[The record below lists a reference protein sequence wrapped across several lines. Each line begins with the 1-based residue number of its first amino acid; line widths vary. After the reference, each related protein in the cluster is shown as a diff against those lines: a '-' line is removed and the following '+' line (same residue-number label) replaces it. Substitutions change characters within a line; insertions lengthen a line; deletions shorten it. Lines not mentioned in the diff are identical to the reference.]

1 MKAKPCHR
9 KWIVSSMPPEL
20 PIQLRP
26 ASRRPAKPVNP
37 IRVLVVEDVPTAAR
51 VVQSVLLQAG
61 MEVELAE
68 TGAQAWERKLSF
80 LPDIALIDLGLPDV
94 EGFELVE
101 RFAETGD
108 CGVILLTA
116 NDEES
121 SRVMALETGADDYM
135 VKPAPA
141 RELVARIRAVHR
153 RLNRPQAERMR
164 RIYIDPSQRCLIGA
178 GGDRTVLTEA
188 EMSALDTLLDAGG
201 VSVSREWLS
210 RIALKRPLHADD
222 RAVDQL
228 VMKLRRKLA
237 SQGASDRVIL
247 SARRQGYVIDP
258 TMFRAVPR
266 MAPANGNGV
275 VGHVNGHEVYGAE

>member
-1 MKAKPCHR
+1 MA
-9 KWIVSSMPPEL
+9 PER
-20 PIQLRP
+20 PVQLRP
-26 ASRRPAKPVNP
+26 TLRRPTKPVNP
-37 IRVLVVEDVPTAAR
+37 IRVLVVEDVRTVAIT
-51 VVQSVLLQAG
+51 VQSMLLQAS

-68 TGAQAWERKLSF
+68 TGAEAWARKQIF
-80 LPDIALIDLGLPDV
+80 LPDIALVDLGLPDV

-101 RFAETGD
+101 RFARAGD
-108 CGVILLTA
+108 CGIILLTA

-121 SRVMALETGADDYM
+121 ARVMALETGADDYM

-153 RLNRPQAERMR
+153 RMNRPQADRML
-164 RIYIDPSQRCLIGA
+164 RIYVDPAQRCLIGA

-247 SARRQGYVIDP
+247 SARRQGYVIADP

-266 MAPANGNGV
+266 MAPANGNGSAA
-275 VGHVNGHEVYGAE
+275 HVNGHEVYGAE

>member
-1 MKAKPCHR
+1 MA
-9 KWIVSSMPPEL
+9 PPRPVL
-20 PIQLRP
+20 LRP
-26 ASRRPAKPVNP
+26 TSRKPAQQ
-37 IRVLVVEDVPTAAR
+37 IRVLMVEDVRTVAIA
-51 VVQSVLLQAG
+51 VQAVLLQAG

-68 TGAQAWERKLSF
+68 TGAEAWDRKEEF
-80 LPDIALIDLGLPDV
+80 RPDIALIDLGLPDV

-101 RFAETGD
+101 RFAAAGD
-108 CGVILLTA
+108 CGIILLTA

-121 SRVMALETGADDYM
+121 ARVMALETGADDYM

-141 RELVARIRAVHR
+141 RELVARIRALHR
-153 RLNRPQAERMR
+153 RMNRPQSDRML
-164 RIYIDPSQRCLIGA
+164 RIYIDPAQRCLIGA
-178 GGDRTVLTEA
+178 TGERTALTEA

-247 SARRQGYVIDP
+247 SARRQGYMIADP
-258 TMFRAVPR
+258 SLFRAIPR
-266 MAPANGNGV
+266 PTPANSNGP
-275 VGHVNGHEVYGAE
+275 HLNGTESVGAE

>member
-1 MKAKPCHR
+1 MAAARP
-9 KWIVSSMPPEL
+9 V
-20 PIQLRP
+20 QLRP
-26 ASRRPAKPVNP
+26 AARKPVQQ
-37 IRVLVVEDVPTAAR
+37 IRVLLVEDVRTVAIA
-51 VVQSVLLQAG
+51 VQAMLLQSG
-61 MEVELAE
+61 MEVEIAE
-68 TGAQAWERKLSF
+68 SGADAWERKQEF
-80 LPDIALIDLGLPDV
+80 RPDIALIDLGLPDV

-101 RFAETGD
+101 RFAAAGD
-108 CGVILLTA
+108 CGIILLTA

-121 SRVMALETGADDYM
+121 ARVMALETGADDYM

-141 RELVARIRAVHR
+141 RELVARIRALHR
-153 RLNRPQAERMR
+153 RMHRPQSDRML
-164 RIYIDPSQRCLIGA
+164 RIYIDPAQRCLIGA
-178 GGDRTVLTEA
+178 TGERTSLTEA

-247 SARRQGYVIDP
+247 SARRQGYMIADP
-258 TMFRAVPR
+258 SLFRAIPR
-266 MAPANGNGV
+266 PTPANSNAVHLNGTEIV
-275 VGHVNGHEVYGAE
+275 GAE

>member
-1 MKAKPCHR
+1 MAARP
-9 KWIVSSMPPEL
+9 V
-20 PIQLRP
+20 QLRP
-26 ASRRPAKPVNP
+26 AARKPVQQ
-37 IRVLVVEDVPTAAR
+37 IRVLLVEDVRTVAIA
-51 VVQSVLLQAG
+51 VQAMLLQSG
-61 MEVELAE
+61 MEVEIAE
-68 TGAQAWERKLSF
+68 SGAEAWERKQDF
-80 LPDIALIDLGLPDV
+80 RPDIALIDLGLPDV

-101 RFAETGD
+101 RFAAAGD
-108 CGVILLTA
+108 CGIILLTA

-121 SRVMALETGADDYM
+121 ARVMALETGADDYM

-141 RELVARIRAVHR
+141 RELVARIRALHR
-153 RLNRPQAERMR
+153 RMHRPQSDRML
-164 RIYIDPSQRCLIGA
+164 RIYIDPAQRCLIGA
-178 GGDRTVLTEA
+178 TGERTSLTEA

-247 SARRQGYVIDP
+247 SARRQGYMIADP
-258 TMFRAVPR
+258 SLFRAIPR
-266 MAPANGNGV
+266 PTPANSNAVHLNGTESV
-275 VGHVNGHEVYGAE
+275 GAE

>member
-1 MKAKPCHR
+1 MAAPR
-9 KWIVSSMPPEL
+9 PV
-20 PIQLRP
+20 QLRP
-26 ASRRPAKPVNP
+26 AARKPAQQ
-37 IRVLVVEDVPTAAR
+37 IRVLLVEDVRTVAIA
-51 VVQSVLLQAG
+51 VQAVLLQSG
-61 MEVELAE
+61 MEVEIAE
-68 TGAQAWERKLSF
+68 SGAEAWARKQEF
-80 LPDIALIDLGLPDV
+80 RPDIALIDLGLPDV

-101 RFAETGD
+101 RFAAPGD
-108 CGVILLTA
+108 CGIILLTA

-121 SRVMALETGADDYM
+121 ARVMALETGADDYM

-141 RELVARIRAVHR
+141 RELVARIRALHR
-153 RLNRPQAERMR
+153 RMHRPQSDRML

-178 GGDRTVLTEA
+178 TGERTALTEA

-247 SARRQGYVIDP
+247 SARRQGYMIADP
-258 TMFRAVPR
+258 SLFRAVPR
-266 MAPANGNGV
+266 PTPANSNAV
-275 VGHVNGHEVYGAE
+275 HVNGTESVGAE

>member
-1 MKAKPCHR
+1 MAAARP
-9 KWIVSSMPPEL
+9 V
-20 PIQLRP
+20 QLRP
-26 ASRRPAKPVNP
+26 AARKPVQQ
-37 IRVLVVEDVPTAAR
+37 IRVLLVEDVRTVAIA
-51 VVQSVLLQAG
+51 VQAMLLQSG
-61 MEVELAE
+61 MEVEIAE
-68 TGAQAWERKLSF
+68 SGADAWERKQEF
-80 LPDIALIDLGLPDV
+80 RPDIALIDLGLPDV

-101 RFAETGD
+101 RFAAAGD
-108 CGVILLTA
+108 CGIILLTA

-121 SRVMALETGADDYM
+121 ARVMALETGADDYM

-141 RELVARIRAVHR
+141 RELVARIRALHR
-153 RLNRPQAERMR
+153 RMHRPQSDRML
-164 RIYIDPSQRCLIGA
+164 RIYIDPAQRCLIGA
-178 GGDRTVLTEA
+178 TGERTSLTEA

-247 SARRQGYVIDP
+247 SARRQGYMIADP
-258 TMFRAVPR
+258 SLFRAIPR
-266 MAPANGNGV
+266 PTPANSNAVHLNGTGIV
-275 VGHVNGHEVYGAE
+275 GAE

>member
-1 MKAKPCHR
+1 MAAARP
-9 KWIVSSMPPEL
+9 V
-20 PIQLRP
+20 QLRP
-26 ASRRPAKPVNP
+26 AARKPVQQ
-37 IRVLVVEDVPTAAR
+37 IRVLLVEDVRTVAIA
-51 VVQSVLLQAG
+51 VQAMLLQSG
-61 MEVELAE
+61 MEVEIAE
-68 TGAQAWERKLSF
+68 SGADAWERKQEF
-80 LPDIALIDLGLPDV
+80 RPDIALIDLGLPDV

-101 RFAETGD
+101 RFAAAGD
-108 CGVILLTA
+108 CGIILLTA

-121 SRVMALETGADDYM
+121 ARVMALETGADDYM

-141 RELVARIRAVHR
+141 RELVARIRALHR
-153 RLNRPQAERMR
+153 RMHRPQSDRML
-164 RIYIDPSQRCLIGA
+164 RIYIDPAQRCLIGA
-178 GGDRTVLTEA
+178 TGERTSLTEA

-247 SARRQGYVIDP
+247 SARRQGYMIADP
-258 TMFRAVPR
+258 SLFRAIPR
-266 MAPANGNGV
+266 PTPANSNAV
-275 VGHVNGHEVYGAE
+275 HLNGAEIVGAE